1 MIRCEVW
8 QAVSE
13 ESGEPESK
21 PPASESVGFAQTVV
35 WMLKVQAVMAVAA
48 AVAGAVFFGKTV
60 ALAVLA
66 GGAIGIVLTAISA
79 LRTGAVSASGD
90 PVAIAAAF
98 YRGMLM
104 KMALAVVMFVIVAA
118 MFAEWFVP
126 VIAGYVVTLVAYW
139 IALLR
144 IGRPG
149 GRQSGSGSALNDE

>member
-1 MIRCEVW
+1 M
-8 QAVSE
+8 SND
-13 ESGEPESK
+13 SGK
-21 PPASESVGFAQTVV
+21 PGNSQPAHDAAGFARTVV
-35 WMLKVQAVMAVAA
+35 WLLRTQAVMAVVTAI
-48 AVAGAVFFGKTV
+48 VAGIFAGTGS

-66 GGAIGIVLTAISA
+66 GGGIGIVLTAISA

-118 MFAEWFVP
+118 LFAEWFLP

-144 IGRPG
+144 IGRQD
-149 GRQSGSGSALNDE
+149 GRQADSHQALNDE

>member
-1 MIRCEVW
+1 M
-8 QAVSE
+8 SND
-13 ESGEPESK
+13 SGKPENSQTVHDS
-21 PPASESVGFAQTVV
+21 AGFARTVV
-35 WMLKVQAVMAVAA
+35 WLLRTQAVMAVAA
-48 AVAGAVFFGKTV
+48 AIVAGVFAGIFAGTGW

-66 GGAIGIVLTAISA
+66 GGGIGIVLTAVSA

-90 PVAIAAAF
+90 PAAMAAAF

-126 VIAGYVVTLVAYW
+126 VIAGYAVTLVAYW

-144 IGRPG
+144 IGRHL
-149 GRQSGSGSALNDE
+149 GRQADSGSALNDE